1 MVRNRRRKSLV
12 RDFISKNGGV
22 IRDYLTAVSG
32 AGGRLVFSL
41 IYFIALANTLTIA
54 EFGIFATA
62 SAAGIM
68 LSRVASFGFVSPLYR
83 IATVKRHLIGAY
95 TAGYLL
101 FTLLSL
107 PVLAAAALV
116 THWIFFSG
124 DVSLPVFATIL
135 FTEAIVWRG
144 FEVVLIVNNG
154 MGRFGHSAILAISGT
169 MIRAMGAA
177 ALALAAAPDLETW
190 SWYYLTANSLALL
203 LAVVGFYPRQRLRP
217 AWRIYR
223 RRIPDALSVSVAE
236 VLFYLQMELDK
247 LLVLAIGG
255 PHLAGIYAIIM
266 RLVDLTGIPVRT
278 FNMLLVQKLMRTP
291 EWLRSLA
298 ARAGIEFGI
307 FAVSFLAL
315 LFLAGVLQVYPNAL
329 GSNVAEAAPLVILVL
344 LVPGFR
350 NLIEYQAELLYAR
363 GQTFV
368 RTVNLTLLAG
378 VKAIFLTQLL
388 VSAMDTAD
396 LVFWLNAVFAGL
408 YVISALLTYMAMR
421 LPANRI

>member
-1 MVRNRRRKSLV
+1 MARSWRRKSLV
-12 RDFISKNGGV
+12 RHLINKNRGI

-54 EFGIFATA
+54 EFGVFATA

-68 LSRVASFGFVSPLYR
+68 LSRIASFGFVSPLYR
-83 IATVKRHLIGAY
+83 IATVKRHLIGTY

-101 FTLLSL
+101 FTLLSV
-107 PVLAAAALV
+107 PVVAAAALV
-116 THWIFFSG
+116 IHRVFFFG
-124 DVSLPVFATIL
+124 EIPLAIFATIV

-144 FEVVLIVNNG
+144 LEVVLIVNNG
-154 MGRFGHSAILAISGT
+154 MGRFGHSAVLAIAGT
-169 MIRAMGAA
+169 MIRAVGAA
-177 ALALAAAPDLETW
+177 ALSFAATPDLETW
-190 SWYYLTANSLALL
+190 AWYYLVVNGLALL
-203 LAVVGFYPRQRLRP
+203 LAVVVFYPRQRLRL
-217 AWRIYR
+217 AWPLYF
-223 RRIPDALSVSVAE
+223 RRISDALSVSVAE

-255 PHLAGIYAIIM
+255 SHLAGIYAIIM

-278 FNMLLVQKLMRTP
+278 FNMMLVQKLMRTP
-291 EWLRSLA
+291 EWLRSLL

-315 LFLAGVLQVYPNAL
+315 LCLAGVLHFYPNAL

-350 NLIEYQAELLYAR
+350 NLTEYQAELLYAR

-368 RTVNLTLLAG
+368 RTVNLILLAG
-378 VKAIFLTQLL
+378 VKAVLLTQLL
-388 VSAMDTAD
+388 ISAMDIAD

-408 YVISALLTYMAMR
+408 YAISVLLTYAAMR
-421 LPANRI
+421 LPAKRI